1 MPPTALRKG
10 RGVEWLTL
18 VIVVNRNIKTIN
30 KQINVFLLPK
40 YIHPLLFGRGIGGEA
55 YIL

>member
-1 MPPTALRKG
+1 MVLPPTAPRKG

-30 KQINVFLLPK
+30 KQTNGFSPS
-40 YIHPLLFGRGIGGEA
+40 
-55 YIL
+55 